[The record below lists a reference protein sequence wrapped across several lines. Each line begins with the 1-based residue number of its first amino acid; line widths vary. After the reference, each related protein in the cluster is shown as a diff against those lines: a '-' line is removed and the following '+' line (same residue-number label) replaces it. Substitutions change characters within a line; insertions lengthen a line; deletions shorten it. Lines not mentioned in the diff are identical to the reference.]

1 MREGLDARTRLTD
14 GNETFRKTTDPTILS
29 RLTESHEPF
38 CAILTCSDARVDP
51 SKVFSLSL
59 GDAFVVRTAGNTVC
73 DPSVIGSLEYA
84 VKCLPVKALVVLGH
98 SDCGVIKASFECQE
112 PGNLDVVLRE
122 IECARSKL
130 SGDQANEADAVAT
143 CNVRVQMRK
152 LEDISPVIRKAV
164 SQGTLEIIGAVL
176 DLRTGTVRFV

>member
-1 MREGLDARTRLTD
+1 MREALDPRTRLTD
-14 GNETFRKTTDPTILS
+14 GNETFRKTIDPAILS

-38 CAILTCSDARVDP
+38 YAILTCSDARVDP
-51 SKVFSLSL
+51 SKVFSLSI

-84 VKCLPVKALVVLGH
+84 VKCLSVKAVVVLGH
-98 SDCGVIKASFECQE
+98 SDCGIIKGSFECPE
-112 PGNLDVVLRE
+112 PSNLDVVLRE
-122 IECARSKL
+122 IECAKSKL
-130 SGDQANEADAVAT
+130 GGEEAKEADAVAI
-143 CNVRVQMRK
+143 CNVRVQVRK

-176 DLRTGTVRFV
+176 DLRTGIVRFV